1 MSAKFIAIASGK
13 GGVGKSILACSLA
26 LSLADEDLKVLVF
39 DADFGLS
46 SIDILCGCEVPTT
59 IGHVIRDQRDLKDA
73 IFTTSFG
80 ISIVSGGSGWAEL
93 VDVDPGSV
101 QVVLNGLKG
110 LANEFDYILL
120 DCGPGVGEKN
130 LPFIKASDTLLAVT
144 TPDATSLTSVYA
156 LVKSVWEASPETEAA
171 LVVNGVSSSLH
182 GREIAQRV
190 QSIIG
195 QFLGKEFPYYGSIRH
210 DAAVAKSVFS
220 RSPFVESSPRCHAA
234 IDIYAL
240 TEKVMDPSG
249 AESEED
255 LNFLDRLKSNFS
267 KSKEE
272 ASVESESHL
281 EAA

>member
-13 GGVGKSILACSLA
+13 GGVGKSIIACNLA
-26 LSLADEDLKVLVF
+26 LSLADEDLRVLVF

-59 IGHVIRDQRDLKDA
+59 IGHVIRDNRELKDA
-73 IFTTSFG
+73 IFETTYG
-80 ISIVSGGSGWAEL
+80 ISIITGGSGWAEL
-93 VDVDPGSV
+93 VDVDPGTV
-101 QVVLNGLKG
+101 QTVVDGLKG
-110 LANEFDYILL
+110 LANEFDYIIL
-120 DCGPGVGEKN
+120 DCGPGVGEKI

-171 LVVNGVSSSLH
+171 LVVNDVTSSLH
-182 GREIAQRV
+182 GKEIAHRV

-195 QFLGKEFPYYGSIRH
+195 QFLGKEFPHFGSIRH
-210 DAAVAKSVFS
+210 DAAVAKSVFN
-220 RSPFVESSPRCHAA
+220 RNPFVEASPRCHAA
-234 IDIYAL
+234 VDIYSL

-249 AESEED
+249 EETGEE
-255 LNFLDRLKSNFS
+255 LSFLDRLKSNFS

-272 ASVESESHL
+272 ETEVTDSHE